1 MHKRLH
7 YTFLRWFKLL
17 ICLDEI
23 SIYDIWFSLIKIM
36 RLVSNRI
43 NWFWQICLTWFCSIK
58 LSCQIIQKKKTVQ
71 NKLPNVI
78 CWKECNVQSH
88 KGIICSE
95 TLLEAKK
102 EVEIL
107 LIIYVISLSLEE
119 VVCLKF
125 SLLHTL
131 VVSTMYTSITYTSSY
146 IYHR

>member
-1 MHKRLH
+1 MQICQVETNI
-7 YTFLRWFKLL
+7 YEICFLLK
-17 ICLDEI
+17 E
-23 SIYDIWFSLIKIM
+23 IM
-36 RLVSNRI
+36 RLITNWIRI
-43 NWFWQICLTWFCSIK
+43 NFNNCNWFWQIYSTLIQSY
-58 LSCQIIQKKKTVQ
+58 QIILSNHPKEKKTVQ

-131 VVSTMYTSITYTSSY
+131 VVSTMYTTITYTSSY

>member
-1 MHKRLH
+1 MPRWKNI
-7 YTFLRWFKLL
+7 YKICFLLKQ
-17 ICLDEI
+17 
-23 SIYDIWFSLIKIM
+23 IM
-36 RLVSNRI
+36 RLISNWIRI
-43 NWFWQICLTWFCSIK
+43 ILIIAIDFDKYIQLWFSRIK

-131 VVSTMYTSITYTSSY
+131 VVSTMYTTITYTSSY